1 MFTIEAHNQF
11 AAAVQQLIGK
21 SGVIH
26 LQNDVDYKISVR
38 EFTGI
43 EVTEYYDSENDPMI
57 FKISFL
63 NEQGREDA
71 LEIWDSA
78 ILELDHTQPE
88 VTEEWVPQEL
98 KFAFAVLKDESNAI
112 DFYIV

>member
-1 MFTIEAHNQF
+1 MFNLEVHNQF

-26 LQNDVDYKISVR
+26 LQNDVDYKISVQQ
-38 EFTGI
+38 FTGI
-43 EVTEYYDSENDPMI
+43 EVTEHYDNEKDPMI
-57 FKISFL
+57 FQLSFL
-63 NEQGREDA
+63 NGLGQEDT

-88 VTEEWVPQEL
+88 VAEEWVPQGL
-98 KFAFAVLKDESNAI
+98 AFAFAVLKDESNAVE
-112 DFYIV
+112 FYMA